1 MLPNPIEKVRHIS
14 IFKTYWRKYNIP
26 IRYKP
31 LNPGQ
36 KFDYMSQQ
44 EFIQNWSSCAFHFN
58 LDPIDYFPGNQCPV
72 VASTGTINIGGV
84 NDYHHILFPETAT
97 CDLEILENK
106 VDEYINNKEKYVE
119 TINYWLKVNE
129 VFSFGTC
136 QKTNREYKMNPFS

>member
-1 MLPNPIEKVRHIS
+1 MERRSDTYQFSKHIGE
-14 IFKTYWRKYNIP
+14 KYNIP

-119 TINYWLKVNE
+119 TINYAWDKVNE
-129 VFSFGTC
+129 VFSFDAVKK
-136 QKTNREYKMNPFS
+136 QIEDIK